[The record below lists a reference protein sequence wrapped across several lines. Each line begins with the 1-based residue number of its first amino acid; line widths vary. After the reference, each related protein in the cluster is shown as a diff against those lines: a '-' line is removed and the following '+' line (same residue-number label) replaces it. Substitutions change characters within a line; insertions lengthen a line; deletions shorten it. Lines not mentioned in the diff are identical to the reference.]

1 MSGFEALYKKS
12 KAPVLSATER
22 RKAEILIVDSDP
34 QIRQTMRQSL
44 MGLGF
49 GTLSDAPDHVVALE
63 KIEDRHFT
71 HIIFEAKSLRI
82 SAKEFLSRALELDP
96 QMVTLPASY
105 EPTVD
110 DVFDLLIQGARG
122 FIVKPFTAE
131 SLDIGLIMATKGEPI
146 SDAVLNARNRNE
158 ALAALILS
166 SLDKLAV
173 LMRQAGQFETAKRE
187 LPKRALGLRRSVDLG
202 NTFAKGGPL
211 MLRETLIDLCIER
224 SNGPASRLGRF
235 RKRIDIKKKRGDRNR
250 GPSQEE
256 AQASKGTEDETQEEA
271 KKADA
276 STESVTL

>member
-1 MSGFEALYKKS
+1 MTSFDALYHKS

-22 RKAEILIVDSDP
+22 RKSAILVVDSDP

-49 GTLSDAPDHVVALE
+49 GTLSDAPDHVIALE

-71 HIIFEAKSLRI
+71 HVIFEAKSLRI
-82 SAKEFLSRALELDP
+82 SSKEFLSRALELDSK
-96 QMVTLPASY
+96 MIAIPASY

-122 FIVKPFTAE
+122 YIVKPFTAE
-131 SLDIGLIMATKGEPI
+131 SLDIALIMSTKGEPI

-158 ALAALILS
+158 ALAALVLS

-173 LMRQAGQFETAKRE
+173 LMRQAGQFETARRE

-211 MLRETLIDLCIER
+211 MLR
-224 SNGPASRLGRF
+224 
-235 RKRIDIKKKRGDRNR
+235 
-250 GPSQEE
+250 
-256 AQASKGTEDETQEEA
+256 
-271 KKADA
+271 
-276 STESVTL
+276 